1 MALQT
6 SSARMACL
14 FVPLWHF
21 TRTIHIS
28 PYCTSIPVPFWHINY
43 CAPTS
48 TTHVRPLARLLR
60 ARLAI
65 LICPGLG
72 AHTAHLIY
80 HQHHVAFIVC
90 TQHSATH
97 MLSFVPTC
105 RTQPSSATFN
115 KTNTLNQQPYPT
127 RLTTLLQRPVAMKI
141 Q

>member
-60 ARLAI
+60 AHWHDSCAPVWQFSFSRDLAR
-65 LICPGLG
+65 
-72 AHTAHLIY
+72 
-80 HQHHVAFIVC
+80 
-90 TQHSATH
+90 TQHTSSITNT
-97 MLSFVPTC
+97 ML
-105 RTQPSSATFN
+105 PSSFAHN
-115 KTNTLNQQPYPT
+115 IQQHICC
-127 RLTTLLQRPVAMKI
+127 RLYLPAELSHLLQLSTR
-141 Q
+141 QTH